1 VIVKQ
6 LSIVLGVLVALFG
19 WLWLD
24 ARSQATR
31 LEYEQAG
38 VVAAAVERERRDS
51 EVLAE
56 EAEDRLLKSVR
67 RQVLACSEL
76 LNNYAGA
83 ERRWMAIIQG
93 LVFDG
98 RSAGW
103 AEREWNDVIL
113 GFFAGVSGGD
123 LRGDIAEACGVT
135 RKDSDSQ
142 WTATG
147 GSPSGG

>member
-31 LEYEQAG
+31 LEDKQAG

-67 RQVLACSEL
+67 R
-76 LNNYAGA
+76 
-83 ERRWMAIIQG
+83 
-93 LVFDG
+93 
-98 RSAGW
+98 
-103 AEREWNDVIL
+103 
-113 GFFAGVSGGD
+113 
-123 LRGDIAEACGVT
+123 
-135 RKDSDSQ
+135 
-142 WTATG
+142 
-147 GSPSGG
+147 